1 MLEKAEMKS
10 IRNCLPTLQELAG
23 RVIKKFKINYAGHV
37 PNHLLR
43 YRYLDF
49 SLRCCFQTYCCAD
62 HVAHVDVTIHSM
74 FLPSAYFQVGAC
86 SQKCLTIWK
95 ENINA
100 RLEMNYE

>member
-74 FLPSAYFQVGAC
+74 FLPSAYFPEVGKA
-86 SQKCLTIWK
+86 Q
-95 ENINA
+95 
-100 RLEMNYE
+100 LEAQSATSANSAIA